1 MGGPDTAPHTPR
13 RSERPGKPV
22 ALLDTPR
29 RSERPGK
36 PGALLV
42 LGYSDR
48 LLG

>member
-1 MGGPDTAPHTPR
+1 MGGPDTAPH
-13 RSERPGKPV
+13 
-22 ALLDTPR
+22 TPR